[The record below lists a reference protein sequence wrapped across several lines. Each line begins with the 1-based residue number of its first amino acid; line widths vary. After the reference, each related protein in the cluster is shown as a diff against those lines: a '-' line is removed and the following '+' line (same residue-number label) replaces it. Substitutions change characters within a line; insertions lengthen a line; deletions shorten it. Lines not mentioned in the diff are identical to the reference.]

1 MGRLYNING
10 LPTGSSSLLFMDIS
24 LVSSLYHVI
33 NLTILVVWYDFGI
46 MIRGDLILKED
57 IFK

>member
-10 LPTGSSSLLFMDIS
+10 LPTGSSSLLFMDIP

-46 MIRGDLILKED
+46 VITGDLILKED